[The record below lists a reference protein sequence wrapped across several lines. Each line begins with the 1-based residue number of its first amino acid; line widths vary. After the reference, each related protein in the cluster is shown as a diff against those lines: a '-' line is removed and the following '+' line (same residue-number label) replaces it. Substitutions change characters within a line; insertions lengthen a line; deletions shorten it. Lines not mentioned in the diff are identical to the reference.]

1 MARQYLQDDGFLEPA
16 IADPLA
22 ANAATTAV
30 GLYNSLQYA

>member
-1 MARQYLQDDGFLEPA
+1 MARQYLQDGGFLEPA

-30 GLYNSLQYA
+30 GLYHSLQYA